1 VFCFRSVFNGLGEI
15 DVRAYAFALAY
26 ILTCY
31 SVFLLSFFLS
41 FARRVEFRDE
51 LVVPETS
58 EGCTIVRPR
67 SLVNDS
73 DNSSTSAV
81 ISNAS
86 MKERFGS
93 GFNGEAQRTK
103 KHSLL
108 SVGVL
113 DDVGRESAYEAISE
127 KVSGLSIYDNH
138 DKDKDDYDANG
149 LTRTNNNT
157 TNNYDQSSNRNADE
171 ETITTTTNNNSSN
184 YRQPLYSLLD
194 DDDPPP
200 PPSTPPHYNNEQYS
214 SLKRDDSINGV
225 PTYDF
230 VQSAASIEF
239 RPSVVR
245 AQPPTSTLANLDHQ
259 KLDKRLEH
267 YGLKEFI
274 VKGDG
279 NCQFR
284 AISDQLYNDQS
295 HHASVRATTIAQ
307 MRNNRDRYAAF
318 VEAPENGGF
327 DAYLRDMSRD
337 SAWGDHVTLQA
348 AADAFGVPMCVI
360 TSYKDNF
367 VIEIQPDRV
376 KRNDRALWI
385 SFWSEVHYN
394 SLYPIESSK
403 FKNVHV
409 GQR

>member
-1 VFCFRSVFNGLGEI
+1 MFCFRSVFNGLGEI

-200 PPSTPPHYNNEQYS
+200 PPSTPPHYNNEQY
-214 SLKRDDSINGV
+214 
-225 PTYDF
+225 
-230 VQSAASIEF
+230 
-239 RPSVVR
+239 
-245 AQPPTSTLANLDHQ
+245 
-259 KLDKRLEH
+259 
-267 YGLKEFI
+267 
-274 VKGDG
+274 
-279 NCQFR
+279 
-284 AISDQLYNDQS
+284 
-295 HHASVRATTIAQ
+295 
-307 MRNNRDRYAAF
+307 
-318 VEAPENGGF
+318 
-327 DAYLRDMSRD
+327 
-337 SAWGDHVTLQA
+337 
-348 AADAFGVPMCVI
+348 
-360 TSYKDNF
+360 
-367 VIEIQPDRV
+367 
-376 KRNDRALWI
+376 
-385 SFWSEVHYN
+385 
-394 SLYPIESSK
+394 
-403 FKNVHV
+403 
-409 GQR
+409 